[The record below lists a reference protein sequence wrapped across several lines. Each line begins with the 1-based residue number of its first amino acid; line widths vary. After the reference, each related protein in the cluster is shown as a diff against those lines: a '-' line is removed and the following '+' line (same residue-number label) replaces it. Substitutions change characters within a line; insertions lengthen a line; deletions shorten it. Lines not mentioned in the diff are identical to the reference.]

1 MLVFFSY
8 RSHYTHVGKKL
19 QIYDNFSSFDI
30 ALATKWQPIKDLYA
44 FLTGKVINTT
54 ILRNYCINSHTVFS
68 KMFRIVLK
76 SYTYRSK
83 QEGFKVVMTL
93 ESRILP
99 SLTTTFFIFAR
110 SVLTLFNVRAL

>member
-1 MLVFFSY
+1 MAANQRLVCISNGQSNQY
-8 RSHYTHVGKKL
+8 NY
-19 QIYDNFSSFDI
+19 
-30 ALATKWQPIKDLYA
+30 
-44 FLTGKVINTT
+44 
-54 ILRNYCINSHTVFS
+54 LRNYCINSHTVFT

-110 SVLTLFNVRAL
+110 SVRTLFNVRAL